1 MTVCVIIQNYNLL
14 HLWAIMTSPLSV
26 IILAAGKGTRMQS
39 AKPKVL
45 QTLAGKSLLGHVL
58 DTCYQLTV
66 DDTIIVHGFGGD
78 QVQANINEQYAH
90 LPITWVAQTEQLG
103 TGHAVKVTLS
113 ELPKEGQSLILYGD
127 VPLVSCQTLTA
138 LKSANTDGLS
148 MLTLTVDNPFGLGR
162 IKRDKDGNIEAIV
175 EQKDANADEQK
186 IQEINSGIYCV
197 DNALLH
203 KYLPK
208 LSNDNAQQEYYLT
221 DIVKMAVAEGI
232 NIVAIEPEHSF
243 EIEGVNNR
251 QQLASLER
259 TWQGKLV
266 ADLQDAGVQFAD
278 PSRVDIRGTLTA
290 GQDVFVDVGVV
301 FEGDCVLGD
310 NVYIEAGCV
319 IKNAHIGN
327 ACYLKPYCV
336 IDGAKIGNGVD
347 IGPFA
352 HLRPD
357 TILSNH
363 SKVGNFVE
371 IKKSTIGQGS
381 KVNHLSY
388 VGDATVGTNV
398 NIGAGVITCN
408 YDGANKSQ
416 TIIEDN
422 AFIGSNASLV
432 APVTIGNT
440 ATVAAGSV
448 ITKDVDEKALA
459 FGRARQTQ
467 KSDFQRPT
475 KKSK

>member
-1 MTVCVIIQNYNLL
+1 
-14 HLWAIMTSPLSV
+14 MTSPLSV

-45 QTLAGKSLLGHVL
+45 QTLAGKSLLAHVL
-58 DTCYQLTV
+58 DTCHQLTV
-66 DDTIIVHGFGGD
+66 DETIIVHGFGGE
-78 QVQANINEQYAH
+78 QVKAEITTQYAQSA
-90 LPITWVAQTEQLG
+90 LTWVAQTEQLG

-113 ELPKEGQSLILYGD
+113 DLPKDGQSLILYGD

-138 LKSANTDGLS
+138 LKSANTDGMS

-162 IKRDKDGNIEAIV
+162 IKRDNNGNIEAIV
-175 EQKDANADEQK
+175 EQKDASADEQAIK
-186 IQEINSGIYCV
+186 EINSGIYCV

-221 DIVKMAVAEGI
+221 DIVKMAVADGI
-232 NIVAIEPEHSF
+232 AIAAIEPEHTF

-266 ADLQDAGVQFAD
+266 ADLQEAGVQFAD

-301 FEGDCVLGD
+301 FEGDCTLGD

-327 ACYLKPYCV
+327 ACHIKPYCV
-336 IDGAKIGNGVD
+336 IDHAKIGAGVD
-347 IGPFA
+347 VGPFA
-352 HLRPD
+352 HLRPESVLAD
-357 TILSNH
+357 Q

-388 VGDATVGTNV
+388 VGDSTVGTGV

-432 APVTIGNT
+432 APVTIGDT

-448 ITKDVDEKALA
+448 ITKDVDASALA

-467 KSDFQRPT
+467 KENFQRPT
-475 KKSK
+475 KK

>member
-1 MTVCVIIQNYNLL
+1 MTF
-14 HLWAIMTSPLSV
+14 PLSV

-58 DTCYQLTV
+58 DTCHQLTV
-66 DDTIIVHGFGGD
+66 DETIIVHGFGGE
-78 QVQANINEQYAH
+78 QVQDHIDQQYAH

-113 ELPKEGQSLILYGD
+113 ELPKDGQSLILYGD
-127 VPLVSCQTLTA
+127 VPLVSCQTLAT
-138 LKSANTDGLS
+138 LQDANTDGMS

-162 IKRDKDGNIEAIV
+162 IKRDKDGNIEAII
-175 EQKDANADEQK
+175 EQKDANSDEQQ

-203 KYLPK
+203 KFLPK

-221 DIVKMAVAEGI
+221 DIVKMAVADGI
-232 NIVAIEPEHSF
+232 TIAAIEPEHTF

-259 TWQGKLV
+259 TWQSKLV
-266 ADLQDAGVQFAD
+266 ADLQEAGVQFAD
-278 PSRVDIRGTLTA
+278 PTRVDIRGTLSA

-319 IKNAHIGN
+319 IKNAQIGN
-327 ACYLKPYCV
+327 ACHIKPYCV
-336 IDGAKIGNGVD
+336 IDSAEVGAGVD

-352 HLRPD
+352 HLRPE
-357 TILSNH
+357 TILSDN

-371 IKKSTIGQGS
+371 IKKSTIGDGS

-388 VGDATVGTNV
+388 IGDATIGTGVNV
-398 NIGAGVITCN
+398 GAGVITCN
-408 YDGANKSQ
+408 YDGVNKSQ
-416 TIIEDN
+416 TIIDDN
-422 AFIGSNASLV
+422 AFIGSNSSLV
-432 APVTIGNT
+432 APVKIGDT

-448 ITKDVDEKALA
+448 ITKNVDAHALA

-467 KSDFQRPT
+467 KNDFKRPT
-475 KKSK
+475 KK

>member
-1 MTVCVIIQNYNLL
+1 
-14 HLWAIMTSPLSV
+14 MTSPLSV

-45 QTLAGKSLLGHVL
+45 QTLAGKSLLSHVL
-58 DTCYQLTV
+58 DTCHQLTV
-66 DDTIIVHGFGGD
+66 DETIIVHGFGGE
-78 QVQANINEQYAH
+78 QVKAEITTQYAQSA
-90 LPITWVAQTEQLG
+90 LTWVAQTEQLG

-113 ELPKEGQSLILYGD
+113 DLPKDGQSLILYGD

-138 LKSANTDGLS
+138 LKSANTDGMS

-162 IKRDKDGNIEAIV
+162 IKRDNNGNIEAIV
-175 EQKDANADEQK
+175 EQKDASADEQAIK
-186 IQEINSGIYCV
+186 EINSGIYCV

-221 DIVKMAVAEGI
+221 DIVKMAVADGI
-232 NIVAIEPEHSF
+232 AIAAIEPEHTF

-266 ADLQDAGVQFAD
+266 ADLQEAGVQFAD
-278 PSRVDIRGTLTA
+278 PSRVDIRGTLSA

-301 FEGDCVLGD
+301 FEGDCTLGD

-327 ACYLKPYCV
+327 ACHIKPYCV
-336 IDGAKIGNGVD
+336 IDHAKIGAGVD
-347 IGPFA
+347 VGPFA
-352 HLRPD
+352 HLRPESVLAD
-357 TILSNH
+357 Q

-388 VGDATVGTNV
+388 VGDSTVGTGV

-422 AFIGSNASLV
+422 AFIGSNVSLV
-432 APVTIGNT
+432 APVTIGDT

-448 ITKDVDEKALA
+448 ITKDVDASALA

-467 KSDFQRPT
+467 KENFQRPT
-475 KKSK
+475 KK

>member
-1 MTVCVIIQNYNLL
+1 
-14 HLWAIMTSPLSV
+14 MTSPLSV

-45 QTLAGKSLLGHVL
+45 QTLAGKSLLSHVL
-58 DTCYQLTV
+58 DTCHQLTV
-66 DDTIIVHGFGGD
+66 DDTIIVHGFGGEQVKSEITD
-78 QVQANINEQYAH
+78 QYSQSS
-90 LPITWVAQTEQLG
+90 ITWVAQTEQLG

-113 ELPKEGQSLILYGD
+113 DLPKDGQSLILYGD
-127 VPLVSCQTLTA
+127 VPLVSVQTLSA
-138 LKSANTDGLS
+138 LQTANTDGMS

-162 IKRDKDGNIEAIV
+162 IKRDHVGNIAAIV
-175 EQKDANADEQK
+175 EQKDASADEQQ

-203 KYLPK
+203 KYLPE

-221 DIVKMAVAEGI
+221 DIVKMAVADGI
-232 NIVAIEPEHSF
+232 TIAAIEPEHTF

-259 TWQGKLV
+259 TWQGKIV
-266 ADLQDAGVQFAD
+266 ADLQEAGVQFAD
-278 PSRVDIRGTLTA
+278 PTRVDIRGTLTA

-301 FEGDCVLGD
+301 FEGDCTLGD

-319 IKNAHIGN
+319 IKSSKLGN
-327 ACYLKPYCV
+327 ACYIKPYCV
-336 IDGAKIGNGVD
+336 IDHAQVGDGVD
-347 IGPFA
+347 VGPFA

-357 TILSNH
+357 TVLSDNT
-363 SKVGNFVE
+363 KVGNFVE
-371 IKKSTIGQGS
+371 IKKSTIGHGS

-388 VGDATVGTNV
+388 IGDATVGTNV
-398 NIGAGVITCN
+398 NIGAGTITCN

-416 TIIEDN
+416 TTIKDN
-422 AFIGSNASLV
+422 AFIGSNSSLV
-432 APVTIGNT
+432 APVTIGDA

-448 ITKDVDEKALA
+448 ITKDVNDSALA

-467 KSDFQRPT
+467 KDDFQRPT
-475 KKSK
+475 KK

>member
-1 MTVCVIIQNYNLL
+1 
-14 HLWAIMTSPLSV
+14 MTSPLSV

-45 QTLAGKSLLGHVL
+45 QTLAGKSLLAHVL
-58 DTCYQLTV
+58 DTCHQLTA
-66 DDTIIVHGFGGD
+66 DETIIVHGFGGE
-78 QVQANINEQYAH
+78 QVKAEITTQYAQSA
-90 LPITWVAQTEQLG
+90 LTWVAQTEQLG

-113 ELPKEGQSLILYGD
+113 DLPKDGQSLILYGD

-138 LKSANTDGLS
+138 LKSANTDGMS

-162 IKRDKDGNIEAIV
+162 IKRDSNGNIEAIV
-175 EQKDANADEQK
+175 EQKDASADEQAIK
-186 IQEINSGIYCV
+186 EINSGIYCV

-221 DIVKMAVAEGI
+221 DIVKMAVADGI
-232 NIVAIEPEHSF
+232 AIAAIEPEHTF

-266 ADLQDAGVQFAD
+266 ADLQEAGVQFAD
-278 PSRVDIRGTLTA
+278 PSRVDIRGTLSA

-301 FEGDCVLGD
+301 FEGDCTLGD

-327 ACYLKPYCV
+327 ACHIKPYCV
-336 IDGAKIGNGVD
+336 IDHAKIGAGVD
-347 IGPFA
+347 VGPFA
-352 HLRPD
+352 HLRPESVLAD
-357 TILSNH
+357 Q

-388 VGDATVGTNV
+388 VGDSTVGTGV

-432 APVTIGNT
+432 APVTIGDT

-448 ITKDVDEKALA
+448 ITKDVDASALA

-467 KSDFQRPT
+467 KENFQRPT
-475 KKSK
+475 KK

>member
-1 MTVCVIIQNYNLL
+1 
-14 HLWAIMTSPLSV
+14 MTSPLSV

-58 DTCYQLTV
+58 DTCHQLTV
-66 DDTIIVHGFGGD
+66 DDTIIVHGFGGE
-78 QVQANINEQYAH
+78 QVQDHIDQQYAH

-103 TGHAVKVTLS
+103 TGHAVNVTLS
-113 ELPKEGQSLILYGD
+113 ELPKDGQSLILYGD
-127 VPLVSCQTLTA
+127 VPLVSCQTLAT
-138 LKSANTDGLS
+138 LQDANTDGMS

-162 IKRDKDGNIEAIV
+162 IKRDKDGNIEAII
-175 EQKDANADEQK
+175 EQKDANSDEQQ

-203 KYLPK
+203 KFLPK

-221 DIVKMAVAEGI
+221 DIVKMAVADGI
-232 NIVAIEPEHSF
+232 TIAAIEPEHTF

-266 ADLQDAGVQFAD
+266 ADLQEAGVQFAD
-278 PSRVDIRGTLTA
+278 PTRVDIRGTLSA

-319 IKNAHIGN
+319 IKNAQIGN
-327 ACYLKPYCV
+327 ACHIKPYCV
-336 IDGAKIGNGVD
+336 IDSAEVGAGVD

-352 HLRPD
+352 HLRPE
-357 TILSNH
+357 TILSDN

-371 IKKSTIGQGS
+371 IKKSTIGDGS

-388 VGDATVGTNV
+388 IGDAIIGTGVNV
-398 NIGAGVITCN
+398 GAGVITCN
-408 YDGANKSQ
+408 YDGVNKSQ
-416 TIIEDN
+416 TIIDDN
-422 AFIGSNASLV
+422 AFIGSNSSLV
-432 APVTIGNT
+432 APVKIGDT

-448 ITKDVDEKALA
+448 ITKNVDAHALA

-467 KSDFQRPT
+467 KNDFKRPT
-475 KKSK
+475 KK

>member
-1 MTVCVIIQNYNLL
+1 
-14 HLWAIMTSPLSV
+14 MTSPLSV

-45 QTLAGKSLLGHVL
+45 QTLAGKSLLAHVL
-58 DTCYQLTV
+58 DTCHQLTV
-66 DDTIIVHGFGGD
+66 DETIIVHGFGGE
-78 QVQANINEQYAH
+78 QVKAEITAQYAQSA
-90 LPITWVAQTEQLG
+90 LTWVAQTEQLG

-113 ELPKEGQSLILYGD
+113 DLPKDGQSLILYGD

-138 LKSANTDGLS
+138 LKSANTDGMS

-162 IKRDKDGNIEAIV
+162 IKRDNNGNIEAIV
-175 EQKDANADEQK
+175 EQKDASADEQAIK
-186 IQEINSGIYCV
+186 EINSGIYCV

-221 DIVKMAVAEGI
+221 DIVKMAVADGI
-232 NIVAIEPEHSF
+232 AIAAIEPEHTF

-266 ADLQDAGVQFAD
+266 ADLQEAGVQFAD
-278 PSRVDIRGTLTA
+278 PSRVDIRGTLST

-301 FEGDCVLGD
+301 FEGDCTLGD

-327 ACYLKPYCV
+327 ACHIKPYCV
-336 IDGAKIGNGVD
+336 IDHAKIGAGVD
-347 IGPFA
+347 VGPFA
-352 HLRPD
+352 HLRPESVLAD
-357 TILSNH
+357 Q

-388 VGDATVGTNV
+388 VGDSTVGTGV

-432 APVTIGNT
+432 APVTIGDT

-448 ITKDVDEKALA
+448 ITKDVDASALA

-467 KSDFQRPT
+467 KENFQRPT
-475 KKSK
+475 KK

>member
-1 MTVCVIIQNYNLL
+1 MT
-14 HLWAIMTSPLSV
+14 TSLSV

-58 DTCYQLTV
+58 DTCHQLTV
-66 DDTIIVHGFGGD
+66 DETIVVYGFGGD
-78 QVQANINEQYAH
+78 QVQTAITSQYTH
-90 LPITWVAQTEQLG
+90 LPISWVAQTEQLG
-103 TGHAVKVTLS
+103 TGHAVKVALDK
-113 ELPKEGQSLILYGD
+113 LPKEGQSLILYGD
-127 VPLVSCQTLTA
+127 VPLVSCQTLATLQA
-138 LKSANTDGLS
+138 ANTDGMS

-162 IKRDKDGNIEAIV
+162 IKRDQAGNIEAII
-175 EQKDANADEQK
+175 EQKDASADEQR

-208 LSNDNAQQEYYLT
+208 LTNDNTQQEFYLT
-221 DIVKMAVAEGI
+221 DIVKMAVADGI
-232 NIVAIEPEHSF
+232 SIAAIEPEHAF

-259 TWQGKLV
+259 SWQAKLV
-266 ADLQDAGVQFAD
+266 HDLQEAGVQFAD
-278 PSRVDIRGTLTA
+278 PTRVDIRGTLKA

-301 FEGDCVLGD
+301 FEGDCTLGD

-319 IKNAHIGN
+319 IKNAQIGN
-327 ACYLKPYCV
+327 ACHIKPYCV
-336 IDGAKIGNGVD
+336 IDRAEVGAGVD

-352 HLRPD
+352 HLRPE
-357 TILSNH
+357 TVLSDN

-371 IKKSTIGQGS
+371 IKKSTIGHGS

-388 VGDATVGTNV
+388 IGDTTIGTDVNV
-398 NIGAGVITCN
+398 GAGVITCN
-408 YDGANKSQ
+408 YNGANKSQ
-416 TIIEDN
+416 TVIKDN
-422 AFIGSNASLV
+422 AFIGSNSSLV
-432 APVTIGNT
+432 APVTIGNS

-448 ITKDVDEKALA
+448 ITDDVGANALA
-459 FGRARQTQ
+459 LGRARQTQ
-467 KSDFQRPT
+467 KDNFQRPT
-475 KKSK
+475 KK

>member
-1 MTVCVIIQNYNLL
+1 
-14 HLWAIMTSPLSV
+14 MTSPLSV

-45 QTLAGKSLLGHVL
+45 QTLAGKSLLSHVL
-58 DTCYQLTV
+58 DTCHQLTV
-66 DDTIIVHGFGGD
+66 DETIIVHGFGGE
-78 QVQANINEQYAH
+78 QVKSEITDQYAQSS
-90 LPITWVAQTEQLG
+90 ITWVAQTEQLG

-113 ELPKEGQSLILYGD
+113 DLPKDGQSLILYGD
-127 VPLVSCQTLTA
+127 VPLVSCQTLAA
-138 LKSANTDGLS
+138 LKAANTDGMS

-162 IKRDKDGNIEAIV
+162 IKRDQAGNIAAIV

-186 IQEINSGIYCV
+186 IKEINSGIYCV
-197 DNALLH
+197 DNTLLH
-203 KYLPK
+203 KYLPE

-221 DIVKMAVAEGI
+221 DIVKMAVADGI
-232 NIVAIEPEHSF
+232 AIAAIEPEHTF

-266 ADLQDAGVQFAD
+266 ADLQEAGVQFAD
-278 PSRVDIRGTLTA
+278 PTRVDIRGTLSA

-301 FEGDCVLGD
+301 FEGDCTLGD
-310 NVYIEAGCV
+310 NVYIEAGCI
-319 IKNAHIGN
+319 IKNAKIGN
-327 ACYLKPYCV
+327 ACHIKPYCV
-336 IDGAKIGNGVD
+336 INRAEIGAGVD
-347 IGPFA
+347 VGPFA
-352 HLRPD
+352 HLRPE
-357 TILSNH
+357 TVLSDN

-371 IKKSTIGQGS
+371 IKKSTIGHGS

-388 VGDATVGTNV
+388 VGDATVGTDV

-416 TIIEDN
+416 TIVEDN

-432 APVTIGNT
+432 APVTIGDT

-448 ITKDVDEKALA
+448 ITKNVDANSLA

-467 KSDFQRPT
+467 KDDFQRPT
-475 KKSK
+475 KK

>member
-1 MTVCVIIQNYNLL
+1 
-14 HLWAIMTSPLSV
+14 MTSPLSV

-45 QTLAGKSLLGHVL
+45 QTLAGKSLLSHVL
-58 DTCYQLTV
+58 DTCHQLTV
-66 DDTIIVHGFGGD
+66 SETIIVHGFGGE
-78 QVQANINEQYAH
+78 QVKSEITSQYAQSS
-90 LPITWVAQTEQLG
+90 ITWVAQTEQLG
-103 TGHAVKVTLS
+103 TGHAVKVTLAD
-113 ELPKEGQSLILYGD
+113 LPKDGQSLILYGD
-127 VPLVSCQTLTA
+127 VPLVSCQTLAA
-138 LKSANTDGLS
+138 LKKANTTGMS

-162 IKRDKDGNIEAIV
+162 IKRDQAGNIQAIV
-175 EQKDANADEQK
+175 EQKDASADEQN

-203 KYLPK
+203 KYLPE

-221 DIVKMAVAEGI
+221 DIVKMAVADGI
-232 NIVAIEPEHSF
+232 TIAAIEPEHTF

-266 ADLQDAGVQFAD
+266 TDLQEAGVQFAD
-278 PSRVDIRGTLTA
+278 PTRVDIRGTLTA

-310 NVYIEAGCV
+310 NVYIEAGCI
-319 IKNAHIGN
+319 IKNSKVGN

-336 IDGAKIGNGVD
+336 IDRAEIGDGVD

-357 TILSNH
+357 TVLANN

-371 IKKSTIGQGS
+371 IKKSTVGHGS
-381 KVNHLSY
+381 KINHLSY
-388 VGDATVGTNV
+388 IGDATIGTNV
-398 NIGAGVITCN
+398 NIGAGTITCN
-408 YDGANKSQ
+408 YDGVNKSQ
-416 TIIEDN
+416 TIINDN
-422 AFIGSNASLV
+422 AFIGSNTSLV
-432 APVTIGNT
+432 APVTIGET

-467 KSDFQRPT
+467 KDDFQRPT
-475 KKSK
+475 KK